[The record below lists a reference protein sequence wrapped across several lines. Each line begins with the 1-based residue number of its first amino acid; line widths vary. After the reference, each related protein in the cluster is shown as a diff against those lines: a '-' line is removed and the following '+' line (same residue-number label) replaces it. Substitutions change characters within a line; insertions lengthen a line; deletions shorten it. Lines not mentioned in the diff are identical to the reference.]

1 MKLCSTL
8 TLLIAAT
15 AAALGAHGHINAGA
29 TDSNSSGHINAGDRL
44 FLYFEAGT
52 TNTALVYGTG
62 TTYAADG
69 YSWNGYTTLTA
80 LHQSS
85 APAQAPNYNSL
96 GALSGSFLVLDLVSL
111 SGPAGAKLAFYD
123 TGGTDPLWVYQVG
136 TGFLLGDGRISLT
149 EQAWFEGS
157 PDDGIPSDPYGHIH
171 GRMFAMDTPGDFTA
185 TWMLRDTQ
193 SATTGLL
200 DSAAITSTFS
210 AAAVPEPATWA
221 LLTLAAAGWWVRKR
235 KCGC

>member
-1 MKLCSTL
+1 MKFFVTFLFAL
-8 TLLIAAT
+8 TT
-15 AAALGAHGHINAGA
+15 AAVAFGAHGHINAGA
-29 TDSNSSGHINAGDRL
+29 TDSNSSGGINAGDRL

-62 TTYAADG
+62 TTNAADG

-111 SGPAGAKLAFYD
+111 SGPTGAKFAFYD
-123 TGGTDPLWVYQVG
+123 TGGTDPLWVYQIG

-157 PDDGIPSDPYGHIH
+157 PEDGIPSDPYGHIH
-171 GRMFAMDTPGDFTA
+171 GRTFATDTAGDFTA

-200 DSAAITSTFS
+200 DSAEIASTFS

-221 LLTLAAAGWWVRKR
+221 LLMLAAAGWWVRKR
-235 KCGC
+235 INGC